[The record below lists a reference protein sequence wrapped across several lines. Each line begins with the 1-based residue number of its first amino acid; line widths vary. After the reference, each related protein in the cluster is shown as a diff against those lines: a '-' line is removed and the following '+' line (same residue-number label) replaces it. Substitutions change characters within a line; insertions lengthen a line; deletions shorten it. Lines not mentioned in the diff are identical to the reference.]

1 MLDFTWSNKIR
12 PLTKEA
18 QPMEQYKLGEMEQK
32 FADLIWLHAP
42 IPSGELVKLCEKEL
56 NWKKSTTYTMLKR
69 LCDRGIFENQK
80 GRVTALMSRED
91 FTAAQGEQ
99 FLSETFGGSLPRFF
113 AAFTRRNKLSAKEIR
128 ELQRLIDEHKEE

>member
-1 MLDFTWSNKIR
+1 
-12 PLTKEA
+12 
-18 QPMEQYKLGEMEQK
+18 MEQYKLGEMEQK

-128 ELQRLIDEHKEE
+128 ELQRLIDEHKSFGNMSRL